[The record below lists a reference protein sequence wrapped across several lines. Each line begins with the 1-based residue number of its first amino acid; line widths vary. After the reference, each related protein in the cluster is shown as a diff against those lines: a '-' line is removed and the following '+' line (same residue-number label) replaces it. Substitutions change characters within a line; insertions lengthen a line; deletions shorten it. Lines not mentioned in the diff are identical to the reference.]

1 MKKGDKI
8 AAILIA
14 GIIILSFIGVFAYK
28 YYINGSSRIAVIEQN
43 GKVVKTID
51 LNKIKEKSEFTLP
64 YNNGHFN
71 KIELEPGKIRI
82 IDADCP
88 DKICVKTGWISEPGQ
103 TAVCLPHKLMI
114 RIEGK
119 NSSYDQISS

>member
-14 GIIILSFIGVFAYK
+14 GLIIISAIGVFFYK
-28 YYINGSSRIAVIEQN
+28 QYSKGSHHIAVIKQD
-43 GKVVKTID
+43 GKVIKSID
-51 LNKIKEKSEFTLP
+51 LNEVKEKTQLRIP
-64 YNNGHFN
+64 YKDKNFN
-71 KIELEPGKIRI
+71 LVEIEPGKIRF

-88 DKICVKTGWISEPGQ
+88 DKICVKAGWISEPGQ
-103 TAVCLPHKLMI
+103 TAVCLPHKIMI
-114 RIEGK
+114 NINGK

>member
-8 AAILIA
+8 AAMIIVGL
-14 GIIILSFIGVFAYK
+14 IIISAIGVFVYK
-28 YYINGSSRIAVIEQN
+28 QYSKGSHHIAVIKQD
-43 GKVVKTID
+43 GKIIKTID
-51 LNKIKEKSEFTLP
+51 LNEVTEKSQIKIP
-64 YNNGHFN
+64 YKDEDFN
-71 KIELEPGKIRI
+71 TIEVEPGRIRF

-88 DKICVKTGWISEPGQ
+88 DKVCIKTGWLSEPGQ

-114 RIEGK
+114 NINGK

>member
-8 AAILIA
+8 AAILIT

-28 YYINGSSRIAVIEQN
+28 HYISGSSRIAVIEQN
-43 GKVVKTID
+43 GKVIKTID
-51 LNKIKEKSEFTLP
+51 LNNIKEKSEFVIS
-64 YNNGHFN
+64 YDKNHFN

-88 DKICVKTGWISEPGQ
+88 DKVCVKTGWISDPGQ
-103 TAVCLPHKLMI
+103 TTVCLPHKLMI